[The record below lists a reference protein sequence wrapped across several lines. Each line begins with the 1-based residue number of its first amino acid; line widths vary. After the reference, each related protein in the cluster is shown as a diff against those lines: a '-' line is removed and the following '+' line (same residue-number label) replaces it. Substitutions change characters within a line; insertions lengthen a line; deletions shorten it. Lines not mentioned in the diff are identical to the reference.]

1 MPPPRTPA
9 PALPYRSRISA
20 AKARADAAE
29 PLRIYPLWATWII
42 VVVAVLMG
50 AASIAASM
58 LSVEVTSL
66 GRGIM
71 RASGPPQ
78 ILATQVGGAVTSV
91 AVVPGDRVVRG
102 QEIARLESTITAAAL
117 LEAERKLELA
127 QRSLANFRGHKKNLY
142 AARKNHLLVQSETIR
157 RRAASEISS
166 VARMASKTKS
176 VEALKQAG
184 LATGFESLESAER
197 LAGMHRG
204 ALQVQEEAARVGE
217 EIAALD
223 AEVADEEWRLTLQ
236 VEEAQSQHDSLRFA
250 LDAAIVRTPSD
261 GVVGSITVR
270 PGDPLAPGAPL
281 GSVVAAGAPRRV
293 VVYIPERDRAFLE
306 KGAAVRVEVDQL
318 PAWEF
323 GALHGRVTCIAS
335 EIASERD
342 LRDTLGDQARLEE
355 PMYRVDIALDD
366 DVAYSALKSRLRPE
380 SLASVRFT
388 LRQRRI
394 ITILF
399 EPLYRWLR

>member
-1 MPPPRTPA
+1 V
-9 PALPYRSRISA
+9 
-20 AKARADAAE
+20 DV
-29 PLRIYPLWATWII
+29 TW
-42 VVVAVLMG
+42 
-50 AASIAASM
+50 
-58 LSVEVTSL
+58 L
-66 GRGIM
+66 GRGS
-71 RASGPPQ
+71 RGARGPPQ

-102 QEIARLESTITAAAL
+102 QEIARLESTTTAAAL
-117 LEAERKLELA
+117 LEADRKLELA
-127 QRSLANFRGHKKNLY
+127 QRGLVNFRNHKKDLY
-142 AARKNHLLVQSETIR
+142 VARKHHLLVQSETIR
-157 RRAASEISS
+157 RRAASEVSS
-166 VARMASKTKS
+166 VARMASKTRS

-184 LATGFESLESAER
+184 LATGFESIDSAER

-204 ALQVQEEAARVGE
+204 ALRVQEEAARISE

-223 AEVADEEWRLTLQ
+223 AEVGDEEWRLTLQ
-236 VEEAQSQHDSLRFA
+236 VEEAQAQHDSLKFA
-250 LDAAIVRTPSD
+250 LEAAIVRTPSD
-261 GVVGSITVR
+261 GIVGSISVR

-281 GSVVAAGAPRRV
+281 GSVVAAGAPRSV

-323 GALHGRVTCIAS
+323 GALHGRITRIAS

-342 LRDTLGDQARLEE
+342 LRDTLGDQGRLEE
-355 PMYRVDIALDD
+355 PMYRVDIALEADA
-366 DVAYSALKSRLRPE
+366 AYLALKGRLRPE
-380 SLASVRFT
+380 SLTSVRFS